1 VVAAGR
7 QDQSKTYTFPG
18 KGGQVL
24 MKTLNAE
31 LKQLLLDGTVI
42 PAHPLV
48 LDNNRQLD
56 EWKQRRLTRYYIES
70 GAGGVAVAVH
80 TTQFEIRDPKYNL
93 FEKVLSLAAEEI
105 TAAKLNRPFI
115 KVAGICGP
123 TDQALKEAEI
133 AIKYG
138 YDIGL
143 LSLSAFKNTTED
155 VILEHVKKIA
165 DVIPIFGFYLQ
176 PAVGGRRLSYDFWKA
191 FVGIPNVQAIKI
203 AAFNRYQTLDVVRA
217 VCTSGRG
224 DAIALYTGNDDNI
237 IPDLLTTYQ
246 FKIGDKLVLRK
257 FNGGLL
263 GHWAFWTNKAVH
275 LLEQIK
281 QLKPTADLSPLLTEG
296 IAVTDVNAA
305 AFDPQHQFAGCIAGI
320 HEFLRRQGLM
330 GNIYCLSDHE
340 VLSQGQ
346 SEEIDRV
353 YEGYPHLNDDE
364 FVKEFLQKPE
374 NIGKQ

>member
-1 VVAAGR
+1 
-7 QDQSKTYTFPG
+7 
-18 KGGQVL
+18 
-24 MKTLNAE
+24 MKTLNDK
-31 LKQLLLDGTVI
+31 LRQLLLDGTVI

-56 EWKQRRLTRYYIES
+56 VWKQRRLTRYYIES

-93 FEKVLSLAAEEI
+93 FEKVLSLAAEE
-105 TAAKLNRPFI
+105 TAAADLKRPFI

-123 TDQALKEAEI
+123 TEQALNEAKI

-143 LSLSAFKNTTED
+143 LSLSAFKNSTED
-155 VILEHVKKIA
+155 AIIAHVKKVA
-165 DVIPIFGFYLQ
+165 EVIPIFGFYLQ
-176 PAVGGRRLSYDFWKA
+176 PAVGGRILSYDFWLA
-191 FVGIPNVQAIKI
+191 FAEIPNVQAIKI

-217 VCTSGRG
+217 VSTSGRG
-224 DAIALYTGNDDNI
+224 GDIALYTGNDDNI

-246 FKIGDKLVLRK
+246 FKIGDSVVSRK

-263 GHWAFWTNKAVH
+263 GHWAFWTNKAVS
-275 LLEQIK
+275 LLERIK
-281 QLKPTADLSPLLTEG
+281 QLKPTADLGPLLTEG

-320 HEFLRRQGLM
+320 HEILRRQGLM
-330 GNIYCLSDHE
+330 DNIYCLSDHE
-340 VLSQGQ
+340 VLSPGQ
-346 SEEIDRV
+346 SDEIGRV
-353 YEGYPHLNDDE
+353 YKSYPHLNDDA
-364 FVKEFLQKPE
+364 FVRKFLQKPE
-374 NIGKQ
+374 NIEN